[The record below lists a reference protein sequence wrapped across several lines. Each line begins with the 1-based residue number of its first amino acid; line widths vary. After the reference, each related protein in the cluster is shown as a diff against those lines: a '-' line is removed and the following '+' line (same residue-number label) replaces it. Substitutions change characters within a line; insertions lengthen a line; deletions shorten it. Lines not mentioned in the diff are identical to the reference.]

1 MFNLGK
7 ELAVCHAVAA
17 QLISDDYTRHI
28 LKALQQPSKESF
40 GGFGIPPWLNEYV
53 EYNAVLIHRT
63 PKVMLHALD
72 PDEHLIK
79 VPLVT
84 GPRTAAAQSARE
96 GLAELLAPA
105 PDGLVRDDNATLSQK
120 QFDISQ
126 AEAEHVI
133 QPDSVADDLGGKAMA
148 IVWVGWRLHAASFAG
163 LQPIY
168 QTQLP

>member
-1 MFNLGK
+1 MFNLEK
-7 ELAVCHAVAA
+7 ELALYHAVAA

-28 LKALQQPSKESF
+28 LKALQQPSKKSF

-96 GLAELLAPA
+96 GLAELLAPTPNRLVGEDHA
-105 PDGLVRDDNATLSQK
+105 PFKQK
-120 QFDISQ
+120 QLNIPQ
-126 AEAEHVI
+126 AEAENVI
-133 QPDSVADDLGGKAMA
+133 QPNGMADNLGGKAMA
-148 IVWVGWRLHAASFAG
+148 VVRVGLHAASLAG
-163 LQPIY
+163 R
-168 QTQLP
+168 

>member
-7 ELAVCHAVAA
+7 ELALCHAVAA

-28 LKALQQPSKESF
+28 LKALQQPSKKSF

-53 EYNAVLIHRT
+53 EYNVVLIHRT

-105 PDGLVRDDNATLSQK
+105 PDGLVGDDDAPLGQQELN
-120 QFDISQ
+120 IS
-126 AEAEHVI
+126 
-133 QPDSVADDLGGKAMA
+133 
-148 IVWVGWRLHAASFAG
+148 
-163 LQPIY
+163 
-168 QTQLP
+168 

>member
-7 ELAVCHAVAA
+7 ELALCHAVAA

-28 LKALQQPSKESF
+28 LKALQQPSKKSF

-84 GPRTAAAQSARE
+84 GPRRAAAQ
-96 GLAELLAPA
+96 A
-105 PDGLVRDDNATLSQK
+105 PDGLVGDDNATLSQK

-133 QPDSVADDLGGKAMA
+133 QPDSEADDLGGKAMA

-163 LQPIY
+163 LQPTC

>member
-7 ELAVCHAVAA
+7 ELALCHAVAA

-28 LKALQQPSKESF
+28 LKALQQPSKKSF

-105 PDGLVRDDNATLSQK
+105 PDGLVGDDNATLSQK
-120 QFDISQ
+120 PFDISQ

-148 IVWVGWRLHAASFAG
+148 IVWVGWRLHAASFAS
-163 LQPIY
+163 LQPTC

>member
-1 MFNLGK
+1 
-7 ELAVCHAVAA
+7 
-17 QLISDDYTRHI
+17 
-28 LKALQQPSKESF
+28 
-40 GGFGIPPWLNEYV
+40 
-53 EYNAVLIHRT
+53 
-63 PKVMLHALD
+63 MLHALD

-84 GPRTAAAQSARE
+84 GPWTAAAQSARE

-105 PDGLVRDDNATLSQK
+105 PDGLVGDDNATLSQK

-148 IVWVGWRLHAASFAG
+148 TVWVGWRLHAASFAG
-163 LQPIY
+163 LQPAC